1 MLMNKEKTITVET
14 ASLRGK
20 MWANVETVEPS
31 FQEKCEIIYFYVI
44 VRNVNCH
51 LFSTIS
57 LTYKHTHRYN
67 LAWVFIIQYG
77 LIFVSSDFN
86 EIKEKLNCT

>member
-31 FQEKCEIIYFYVI
+31 FQEKCEIIYFYVK
-44 VRNVNCH
+44 NA
-51 LFSTIS
+51 TQGQAGWIS
-57 LTYKHTHRYN
+57 MLKG
-67 LAWVFIIQYG
+67 A
-77 LIFVSSDFN
+77 
-86 EIKEKLNCT
+86 